1 MEHKCPTNWISYDAL
16 LHWILLATTASI
28 IELCTQFP
36 SVCRG
41 VTLDFSDNW
50 IWFSCVVYMTEPGP
64 ILWFS
69 LCLLLQG
76 SPSSDRPWC
85 TGGWGS
91 ALVEGIGLAEGAV
104 SGKAAAKRPPVLLAL
119 FTQTASDPRLDLL
132 SALQQEVRQ
141 LHVWPGRMR
150 IHQGHQ

>member
-1 MEHKCPTNWISYDAL
+1 
-16 LHWILLATTASI
+16 
-28 IELCTQFP
+28 
-36 SVCRG
+36 
-41 VTLDFSDNW
+41 
-50 IWFSCVVYMTEPGP
+50 MTEPGP
-64 ILWFS
+64 VLWFS
-69 LCLLLQG
+69 LSDWLLQG
-76 SPSSDRPWC
+76 SPSSDGPWY

-119 FTQTASDPRLDLL
+119 FMQTASDPRPDLI
-132 SALQQEVRQ
+132 STLQQEFRQ

>member
-1 MEHKCPTNWISYDAL
+1 
-16 LHWILLATTASI
+16 
-28 IELCTQFP
+28 
-36 SVCRG
+36 
-41 VTLDFSDNW
+41 
-50 IWFSCVVYMTEPGP
+50 MTEPGP
-64 ILWFS
+64 VLWFS
-69 LCLLLQG
+69 LSGWLLQG
-76 SPSSDRPWC
+76 SPSSDGPWC

-119 FTQTASDPRLDLL
+119 FTQTASDPRPDLI